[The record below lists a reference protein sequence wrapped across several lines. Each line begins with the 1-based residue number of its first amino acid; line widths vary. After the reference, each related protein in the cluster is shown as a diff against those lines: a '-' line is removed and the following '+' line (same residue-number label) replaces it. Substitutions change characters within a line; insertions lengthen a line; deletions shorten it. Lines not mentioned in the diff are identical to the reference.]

1 MFLLS
6 YLSLKCCDVKANHN
20 YRQERG
26 GSKKKSEQKR
36 DREEELVHIYDFL
49 VLNTYACLCSVAQS
63 CLILCDP
70 MDGSPLGS
78 PGHDDSPDKNTG
90 VSCHFLLQGIFPTHG
105 SNPGIPHCRQILY
118 CWAMREVKTQLPK
131 TPIKVPNYSKEWWL
145 NYNYLA
151 VSVIFIFL

>member
-63 CLILCDP
+63 CLTLCDP

-118 CWAMREVKTQLPK
+118 HLSHQGSPNILQWEAYPFSRGTSQPRNR
-131 TPIKVPNYSKEWWL
+131 TGSPIANGFFTS
-145 NYNYLA
+145 
-151 VSVIFIFL
+151 

>member
-6 YLSLKCCDVKANHN
+6 YHLSLKCCDVKANHD

-26 GSKKKSEQKR
+26 GSKKKSEQKTE
-36 DREEELVHIYDFL
+36 REEELVHIYDFL
-49 VLNTYACLCSVAQS
+49 VLTTYACLCSVAQS
-63 CLILCDP
+63 CLTLCDP
-70 MDGSPLGS
+70 MDGRHLGS

-118 CWAMREVKTQLPK
+118 CWATREAKSTASQSTYK
-131 TPIKVPNYSKEWWL
+131 ST
-145 NYNYLA
+145 
-151 VSVIFIFL
+151 